1 MFQEWTRNH
10 CLGDNACQ
18 FEVSTKLVQ
27 PVNEVLSSPAVD
39 KLATLV
45 EEATR
50 ATKDSPRRFIEPAR
64 GTLDRAK
71 SRRHHIIFGRRG
83 SGKTSLLRKAGADL
97 TLKRIPNAF
106 IDLEAFK
113 GHTYPDVLISVLLE
127 TLKALKAWLSSAGSS
142 PASKTSF
149 WSRFWGSPER
159 PPLNREKARKLDELL
174 AKYVQE
180 LEVLLH
186 SEDGAPQTTKSSTQ
200 QSSSASEGSDVKLA
214 IPLAGTSASI
224 GASSQESRLAGASQE
239 ITEQVKRDKRAFL
252 HRKIIDFQNLFEQ
265 IVDLSGSD
273 AFVFLDDLY
282 HIARSDQPH
291 VLDYF
296 HRILK
301 GRSVWLKV
309 GTIRH
314 RTDWYRHGNPPIGL
328 KLGDDCDDI
337 DLDITLEKYELAR
350 SFLLQILDQL
360 IQEAGLTGHSD
371 LLAEGGIERLVL
383 ASGGVAR
390 DFLTIFRRAIDVARE
405 RGKTYRGE
413 RINAEDVNMAAG
425 EHDTSKRDEL
435 KRDTIGEREVLEH
448 ALGEIQAFCIAN
460 KVNCFLVE
468 RETNSKG
475 QTLLGELVDLRFVH
489 VVESRTSVRTERGKL
504 YTGYMLDVSQY
515 TGERR
520 RRELQMIDFWKRE
533 EMDKIRQGKYVLSLD
548 AIDGRNGQ
556 RDA

>member
-1 MFQEWTRNH
+1 VSQKPNDI
-10 CLGDNACQ
+10 LASA
-18 FEVSTKLVQ
+18 EVDRLV
-27 PVNEVLSSPAVD
+27 
-39 KLATLV
+39 TMV

-97 TLKRIPNAF
+97 TLRRVPVAF

-113 GHTYPDVLISVLLE
+113 GHTYPDVLISVLIE
-127 TLKALKAWLSSAGSS
+127 TISAINAWLGSAGSN
-142 PASKTSF
+142 PASKVSF
-149 WSRFWGSPER
+149 WKRYFGTPER
-159 PPLNREKARKLDELL
+159 PPLNRAKVKAVQDALGKHVEELQ
-174 AKYVQE
+174 A
-180 LEVLLH
+180 LLH
-186 SEDGAPQTTKSSTQ
+186 AEDGAPVVSKEIAGSKV
-200 QSSSASEGSDVKLA
+200 SSSIASDAKIAVPYIGNSV
-214 IPLAGTSASI
+214 SI
-224 GASSQESRLAGASQE
+224 GASNQHGQASE
-239 ITEQVKRDKRAFL
+239 RSSEVTEQRKRDKSAFL
-252 HRKIIDFQNLFEQ
+252 HRRIIDFQKLFEQ

-273 AFVFLDDLY
+273 AYIFLDDLY
-282 HIARSDQPH
+282 HISRRDQAH

-314 RTDWYRHGNPPIGL
+314 RTEWYHHGDPPIGL

-337 DLDITLEKYELAR
+337 DLDITLEKHELAKR
-350 SFLLQILDQL
+350 FLLQILDQL
-360 IQEAGLTGHSD
+360 VQEAGLKGHAD
-371 LLAEGGIERLVL
+371 LLADGGTERLVL

-405 RGKTYRGE
+405 RGKTYRGD

-425 EHDTSKRDEL
+425 EHDPSKRDEL
-435 KRDTIGEREVLEH
+435 KRDTIEERDRLEQ
-448 ALGEIQAFCIAN
+448 ALRVIQDFCLEN
-460 KVNCFLVE
+460 KVNCFLVQRDSE
-468 RETNSKG
+468 SAG
-475 QTLLGELVDLRFVH
+475 QELLGELVDLRFVH
-489 VVESRTSVRTERGKL
+489 VVESRTSVRDQPGQL

-520 RRELQMIDFWKRE
+520 RRELQMIEFWKRDE
-533 EMDKIRQGKYVLSLD
+533 IDRIRRLKYVLDLETLEGD
-548 AIDGRNGQ
+548 AVNGVGA
-556 RDA
+556 RR

>member
-1 MFQEWTRNH
+1 M
-10 CLGDNACQ
+10 
-18 FEVSTKLVQ
+18 VQ
-27 PVNEVLSSPAVD
+27 PTNETLTSPAVD
-39 KLATLV
+39 KLVTMV

-50 ATKDSPRRFIEPAR
+50 ATRDSPRRFIEPAR

-71 SRRHHIIFGRRG
+71 ARRHHIIFGRRG

-97 TLKRIPNAF
+97 TLGRIPTAF

-113 GHTYPDVLISVLLE
+113 GHTYPDVLISILLE
-127 TLKALKAWLSSAGSS
+127 TLRTLKIWLGSAGSN

-149 WSRFWGSPER
+149 WKRFLGKPQR
-159 PPLNREKARKLDELL
+159 PPLNRNKARVLDGILDQHI
-174 AKYVQE
+174 QE
-180 LEVLLH
+180 LETLLH
-186 SEDGAPQTTKSSTQ
+186 SEDGAPQTTKSSTGSNFSS
-200 QSSSASEGSDVKLA
+200 SSSADGKIAVPYIGSS
-214 IPLAGTSASI
+214 TSI
-224 GASSQESRLAGASQE
+224 GASKQQTSSAASSQEV
-239 ITEQVKRDKRAFL
+239 TEQIKRDKKAFL
-252 HRKIIDFQNLFEQ
+252 HRRIIDFQKLFEQ
-265 IVDLSGSD
+265 IVDLSSSD
-273 AFVFLDDLY
+273 AFIFLDDLY
-282 HIARSDQPH
+282 HISRKDQAD

-337 DLDITLEKYELAR
+337 DLDITLEKYELAKT
-350 SFLLQILDQL
+350 FLLQILDQL
-360 IQEAGLTGHSD
+360 IQEAGLTGHDD
-371 LLAEGGIERLVL
+371 LLAHGGTERLVL

-435 KRDTIGEREVLEH
+435 KRDTIGERDSLEY
-448 ALGEIQAFCIAN
+448 ALGAIQDFCLLN

-468 RETNSKG
+468 REGLSKG
-475 QTLLGELVDLRFVH
+475 QALLGELVDLRFVH
-489 VVESRTSVRTERGKL
+489 VVESRTSVRDQRGKL
-504 YTGYMLDVSQY
+504 YTGYMLDISQY

-520 RRELQMIDFWKRE
+520 RRELQMIEFWKRE
-533 EMDKIRQGKYVLSLD
+533 EIDRIRQAKYVLDLVALGIEAPQVD
-548 AIDGRNGQ
+548 
-556 RDA
+556 